1 MCHNERALPTFLPII
16 TQQTCLRAVTSAR
29 VLKGR
34 IRRTNDHSWA
44 RACSPRRR
52 RACMAPP
59 APLLRVL
66 QVQCVYILPTSVHLG
81 GVLGGR
87 AGQLRQQLRHHSDPE
102 ARTALLVVRW
112 CRHIH
117 VELWSQ
123 THVRGAW
130 EASASLPVLKS
141 TYPRMRIQPVL
152 GDMVACESTRTSA
165 RTRRVAHAA
174 AYR

>member
-1 MCHNERALPTFLPII
+1 MI
-16 TQQTCLRAVTSAR
+16 TVGH
-29 VLKGR
+29 VLVPHVDEEHAWHR
-34 IRRTNDHSWA
+34 IHR
-44 RACSPRRR
+44 C
-52 RACMAPP
+52 
-59 APLLRVL
+59 
-66 QVQCVYILPTSVHLG
+66 CVYKYILPTSVHLG

-130 EASASLPVLKS
+130 EASTSLPVLRS